1 MEQTI
6 EHADCITVVRKGE
19 RGPVAALEST
29 IRFDGGRFDMQ
40 GPVSAALE
48 LPATHRRR
56 PNRPQRA
63 SGSGVSDVIDISR
76 EVNSDTL
83 IRIERDVATFE
94 DVFPRERSEVA
105 SRFVNIVIAA
115 VAGILLAPVFLLIAL
130 AVKLTSRGPILYSQ
144 VRVGVDRR
152 FRQKSNYDRRGYD
165 HGGKPF
171 MMFKFR
177 TMQVDAEADGRAV
190 WAAKSDPRVTSIGR
204 IMRRTRLDELP
215 QLFNVLRGDM
225 NIVGPR
231 PERPTI
237 FADLRRTIPEYPM
250 RQRVKP
256 GITGWAQINQA
267 YDACV
272 EDVRRKVQYDLEY
285 MKRQSLAH
293 DLRIMTMTLPVMI
306 FRRGGL

>member
-1 MEQTI
+1 
-6 EHADCITVVRKGE
+6 
-19 RGPVAALEST
+19 
-29 IRFDGGRFDMQ
+29 MQ
-40 GPVSAALE
+40 GAVSGALE
-48 LPATHRRR
+48 LPTTRRR
-56 PNRPQRA
+56 RVNRLDRA
-63 SGSGVSDVIDISR
+63 AGPGVSPMPEMSHEIHPVAFADRAMVQDVVE
-76 EVNSDTL
+76 EVVP
-83 IRIERDVATFE
+83 RD
-94 DVFPRERSEVA
+94 RSEA
-105 SRFVNIVIAA
+105 LSRAVNVTLAALAIVC
-115 VAGILLAPVFLLIAL
+115 LAPVFALIAL
-130 AVKLTSRGPILYSQ
+130 AVKLSSRGPVFYSQ

-152 FRQKSNYDRRGYD
+152 YKQKSTYDRRGYD

-190 WAAKSDPRVTSIGR
+190 WAAKSDPRVTLIGNLL
-204 IMRRTRLDELP
+204 RRTRLDELP
-215 QLFNVLRGDM
+215 QLINVVLGDM

-237 FADLRRTIPEYPM
+237 FADLRQNIPQYPM

-272 EDVRRKVQYDLEY
+272 DDVRRKVEFDLEY
-285 MKRQSLAH
+285 MRRQSIAH

-306 FRRGGL
+306 FRRGSV